1 MQVRNVE
8 KNENNT
14 ATFQV
19 EVDPAEFD
27 KAVDKA
33 FNNVKGS
40 INIPGFRKG
49 KAPRAVVEGMYGA
62 DAFYQDAIE
71 VAAPDAF
78 GYGIDNSGLKMI
90 GRPSMTDFEITDDK
104 SLVLTFKVDLFP
116 VITLG
121 QYKGLSAQKGDAT
134 VTDEMVEAEINAD
147 RKRNS
152 RFVDVDREAQEGDTA
167 SIDFDGYLDGE
178 KFDGGYGEGSAPTPS
193 SPASRIR
200 SSA

>member
-116 VITLG
+116 RDHPRPVQGPERT
-121 QYKGLSAQKGDAT
+121 
-134 VTDEMVEAEINAD
+134 
-147 RKRNS
+147 
-152 RFVDVDREAQEGDTA
+152 EG
-167 SIDFDGYLDGE
+167 
-178 KFDGGYGEGSAPTPS
+178 
-193 SPASRIR
+193 RHNCHR
-200 SSA
+200 

>member
-62 DAFYQDAIE
+62 DAFLQFPRFHEI
-71 VAAPDAF
+71 PDC
-78 GYGIDNSGLKMI
+78 
-90 GRPSMTDFEITDDK
+90 
-104 SLVLTFKVDLFP
+104 
-116 VITLG
+116 
-121 QYKGLSAQKGDAT
+121 
-134 VTDEMVEAEINAD
+134 
-147 RKRNS
+147 
-152 RFVDVDREAQEGDTA
+152 
-167 SIDFDGYLDGE
+167 
-178 KFDGGYGEGSAPTPS
+178 
-193 SPASRIR
+193 
-200 SSA
+200 